1 MTDAAR
7 FVGLTKIHY
16 QDQDGRKVREDS
28 RRTDL
33 NATPPHSASG
43 NAPNAKSYPDTPEK
57 TVCRPP
63 HRSRSRSR
71 ARCPPPRPRRP
82 LIPATA
88 VAIFAILKSKTG
100 AFPLSTVILEQYRP
114 PLGKHVIGMPSP
126 SPSLVRTHT
135 LVVLG
140 QSFRPV
146 RPLSPLS
153 SDLSRTDSA

>member
-1 MTDAAR
+1 M
-7 FVGLTKIHY
+7 
-16 QDQDGRKVREDS
+16 
-28 RRTDL
+28 RRTQSRTRTHRKRRSVAL
-33 NATPPHSASG
+33 LT
-43 NAPNAKSYPDTPEK
+43 APAPAH
-57 TVCRPP
+57 V
-63 HRSRSRSR
+63 HVHV
-71 ARCPPPRPRRP
+71 APPRPRRP

-126 SPSLVRTHT
+126 SPSLERTHT